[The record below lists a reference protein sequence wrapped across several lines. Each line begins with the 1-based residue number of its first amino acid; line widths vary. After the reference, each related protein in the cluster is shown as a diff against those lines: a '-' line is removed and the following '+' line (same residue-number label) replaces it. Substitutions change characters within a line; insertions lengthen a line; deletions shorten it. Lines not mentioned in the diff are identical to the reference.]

1 MRFRSGPAIFNPS
14 GLRMPVA
21 SMSIL
26 PRTGIVHELATPGNF
41 IAASNLAISSGCDM
55 LRGHPSRGFNTTMVS
70 SIESGATSVDVS
82 ARPALP
88 RTWATSGRLFRRAS
102 VSCTSRLA
110 SVIEMAETVE
120 GM

>member
-1 MRFRSGPAIFNPS
+1 
-14 GLRMPVA
+14 MPVA

-26 PRTGIVHELATPGNF
+26 PRTGMVQALATPGNF
-41 IAASNLAISSGCDM
+41 IAASNLAISSCCDI
-55 LRGHPSRGFNTTMVS
+55 LRGHRSRGFSTTTVS

-88 RTWATSGRLFRRAS
+88 RTWATSGRLFSRES
-102 VSCTSRLA
+102 VSCSSRFA

-120 GM
+120 GI